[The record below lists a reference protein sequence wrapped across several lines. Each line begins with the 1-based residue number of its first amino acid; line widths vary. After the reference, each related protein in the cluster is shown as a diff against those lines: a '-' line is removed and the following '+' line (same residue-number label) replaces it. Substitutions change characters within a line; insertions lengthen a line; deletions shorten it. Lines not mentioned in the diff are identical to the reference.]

1 MAGEKA
7 KPMRPSRASPAAS
20 PDPDRA
26 LYSIVIPMFN
36 EEGSLAEL
44 GRRLTNV
51 VDRLDGDAEV
61 ILVDDGS
68 EDGTLDVAMRLAE
81 HDPRFR
87 VVELSRNFGHQ
98 VAITA
103 GLDLAGGDAV
113 VVMDADLQ
121 HPPEVIEQLAARWRE
136 GYEVVYAIR
145 VDRAGEPRVKRL
157 TARLFYRALGR
168 LANIDV
174 PEDAGDF
181 RLVDRK
187 ALHAF
192 RSLRETNRYVRGM
205 FSWIGFRQTGVP
217 YGYEDRF
224 AGESKYSMRRMAALA
239 VNALTS
245 FSSAPLRAALHAG
258 FAVATLSLFAAIL
271 AVAVNVAGVFTV
283 PGWTSLVFVTSFLG
297 GVQLL
302 VLGVVG
308 VYLGRVYEE
317 VKNRP
322 LYVVRDVHRFENVA
336 AGAEGAGVPEN
347 KALAD
352 DGS

>member
-1 MAGEKA
+1 
-7 KPMRPSRASPAAS
+7 MRPAQPSPAAAT
-20 PDPDRA
+20 DRDRP
-26 LYSIVIPMFN
+26 LYSVVIPMFN
-36 EEGSLAEL
+36 EEASLAEL

-61 ILVDDGS
+61 ILIDDGS
-68 EDGTLDVAMRLAE
+68 EDGTLDAAMRLAE
-81 HDPRFR
+81 HDRRFR
-87 VVELSRNFGHQ
+87 VLELSRNFGHQ

-136 GYEVVYAIR
+136 GYDVVYAIR

-168 LANIDV
+168 LADIDV
-174 PEDAGDF
+174 PAHAGDF

-192 RSLRETNRYVRGM
+192 LSLRETNRYVRGM

-224 AGESKYSMRRMAALA
+224 AGESKYSMRRMAGLA
-239 VNALTS
+239 ANALTS

-258 FAVATLSLFAAIL
+258 FAVAMLSFFSAIL
-271 AVAVNVAGVFTV
+271 AVSANVAGVFTV

-297 GVQLL
+297 GVQLF

-322 LYVVRDVHRFENVA
+322 LYIVRDAHGFENQA
-336 AGAEGAGVPEN
+336 ASTESAGVAEN

-352 DGS
+352 DVS